1 MKKQIIASGLL
12 VLVGGTSSA
21 QSNVTLYGI
30 VDVGLRYGNAATSND
45 NTLSVGSGQQRA
57 SRFGFRGTEELGG
70 GLSASFQLESGFNAD
85 DGTLGYGNRLFGRQ
99 SWVGLNG
106 GFGSIRFGRQTT
118 AVYDVLFTVDPF
130 VINGTGNAQRVF
142 AYGLGKAD
150 PLSRADN
157 AVTYSIRLHNG
168 IGFYAG
174 HAFGEK
180 AGSFA
185 SNSSDFA
192 SVSYVAGAWNVR
204 AAYQHA
210 DGVDLGAASTPLGAL
225 VGPAHLGSANVNVKS
240 AVVGAVYDLG
250 PVKFHGI
257 YGDTR
262 IGNGGALAMR
272 SYMTGV
278 TVGAGRGTMC
288 ASWNRNDIREFR
300 NGVSDQYALD
310 YTYPLS
316 KRTFLYAASGYT
328 KNGGGVRLNSARNG
342 FSGREVETG
351 VRHTF

>member
-12 VLVGGTSSA
+12 VLVSGTSSA

-45 NTLSVGSGQQRA
+45 DTLSVGSGQQRA
-57 SRFGFRGTEELGG
+57 SRFGFRGTENLGG

-142 AYGLGKAD
+142 AYGLGKTD

-168 IGFYAG
+168 VGFYAG

-192 SVSYVAGAWNVR
+192 SVSYVAGRWNVR

-210 DGVDLGAASTPLGAL
+210 DGVDLGAASTALGAL
-225 VGPAHLGSANVNVKS
+225 VGTAHLASANVKVNS
-240 AVVGAVYDLG
+240 AIVGAVYDLG
-250 PVKFHGI
+250 PVKFHGT

-278 TVGAGRGTMC
+278 TVGAGRGTIC

-300 NGVSDQYALD
+300 NGISDQYGLD

-316 KRTFLYAASGYT
+316 KRTFLYAAAGYT
-328 KNGGGVRLNSARNG
+328 KNGGEVRLNSARNG

-351 VRHTF
+351 MRHTF

>member
-1 MKKQIIASGLL
+1 MNKQIIASGLL
-12 VLVGGTSSA
+12 VLVSGASSA

-45 NTLSVGSGQQRA
+45 NMLSVGSGQQRA
-57 SRFGFRGTEELGG
+57 SRLGFRGTEALGN

-118 AVYDVLFTVDPF
+118 AIYDVLFTVDPF

-142 AYGLGKAD
+142 GYGLGKTD

-157 AVTYSIRLHNG
+157 AVTYHVDMRNG
-168 IGFYAG
+168 VGFSAG

-192 SVSYVAGAWNVR
+192 SVSYVAGRWNVR
-204 AAYQHA
+204 AAYQHS
-210 DGVDLGAASTPLGAL
+210 DGVDLGAATTQLGGL
-225 VGPAHLGSANVNVKS
+225 VPAAHLASASVKVKS
-240 AVVGAVYDLG
+240 AVAGAVYDLG
-250 PVKFHGI
+250 PVKLHGI
-257 YGDTR
+257 FGDTR
-262 IGNGGALAMR
+262 VGNGGAVVMR
-272 SYMTGV
+272 SYMAGV
-278 TVGAGRGTMC
+278 TVGAWRGTIC
-288 ASWNRNDIREFR
+288 ASWNRNDIRNLR
-300 NGVSDQYALD
+300 DGVSDQYGVD

-316 KRTFLYAASGYT
+316 KRTFLYAAAGYT
-328 KNGGGVRLNSARNG
+328 KNGRDVRLNSARNG

-351 VRHTF
+351 IRHAF

>member
-1 MKKQIIASGLL
+1 MKKRIIASGLL
-12 VLVGGTSSA
+12 VLVGGTASA

-57 SRFGFRGTEELGG
+57 SRLGFRGTEGLGG

-106 GFGSIRFGRQTT
+106 EFGSIRFGRQTT
-118 AVYDVLFTVDPF
+118 AIYDVLFTVDPF

-142 AYGLGKAD
+142 AYGLGKTD

-168 IGFYAG
+168 VGFSAG

-180 AGSFA
+180 AGSST

-192 SVSYVAGAWNVR
+192 LVSYVDGRWNVR
-204 AAYQHA
+204 GAYQHS
-210 DGVDLGAASTPLGAL
+210 DGVDLGAA
-225 VGPAHLGSANVNVKS
+225 HLASATAKVNS
-240 AVVGAVYDLG
+240 AIVGAVYDLG
-250 PVKFHGI
+250 WVKLHGT

-262 IGNGGALAMR
+262 VGNGGAVAIR
-272 SYMTGV
+272 SYMAGV
-278 TVGAGRGTMC
+278 TVSAGPGTVC
-288 ASWNRNDIREFR
+288 ASWNRNDIRDVR
-300 NGVSDQYALD
+300 AGVSDQYGLD

-316 KRTFLYAASGYT
+316 KRTSLYAAAGYT
-328 KNGGGVRLNSARNG
+328 KNGDDVRLNSARNG
-342 FSGREVETG
+342 LSGREVETG
-351 VRHTF
+351 IRHTF

>member
-12 VLVGGTSSA
+12 VLVSGTSSA

-57 SRFGFRGTEELGG
+57 SRLGVRGTEDLGG

-106 GFGSIRFGRQTT
+106 EFGSIRFGRQTT
-118 AVYDVLFTVDPF
+118 AIYDVLFTVDPF

-142 AYGLGKAD
+142 AYGLGKTD

-168 IGFYAG
+168 VGFSAG

-180 AGSFA
+180 AASFA

-192 SVSYVAGAWNVR
+192 LVSYVDGRWNVR
-204 AAYQHA
+204 AAYQHS
-210 DGVDLGAASTPLGAL
+210 DGVDLGAATTQLGAL
-225 VGPAHLGSANVNVKS
+225 VGAAHLASATVKVNS
-240 AVVGAVYDLG
+240 AIVGAVYDLG
-250 PVKFHGI
+250 SVKLHGT

-262 IGNGGALAMR
+262 VGNGGAVAIR
-272 SYMTGV
+272 SYMAGV
-278 TVGAGRGTMC
+278 TVSAGPGTIC
-288 ASWNRNDIREFR
+288 ASWNRNDIRDVR
-300 NGVSDQYALD
+300 AGVSDQYGLD
-310 YTYPLS
+310 HTYPLS
-316 KRTFLYAASGYT
+316 KRTYLYAAAGYT
-328 KNGGGVRLNSARNG
+328 KNGDDVRLNTARNG
-342 FSGREVETG
+342 LSGREVETG
-351 VRHTF
+351 IRHAF